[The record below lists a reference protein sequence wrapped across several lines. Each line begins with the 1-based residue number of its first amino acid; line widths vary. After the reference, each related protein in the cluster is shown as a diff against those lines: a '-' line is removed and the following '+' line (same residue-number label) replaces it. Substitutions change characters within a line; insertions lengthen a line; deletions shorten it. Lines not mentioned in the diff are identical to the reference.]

1 MSLLNNELLSIM
13 IQVLSNN
20 IISSLGYTT
29 EENYANVKAGV
40 TKGTLHE
47 GMFDL
52 PEPFFGSLLDWT
64 EIDGLVER
72 ELAPSVRLTRFEKI
86 ILLSAK
92 RAIERAGIDPC
103 SPEVLFVLST
113 TKGNVSL
120 LDNDE
125 GFETDRAQL
134 WRSAQI
140 LGDYFG
146 NPNEVVVV
154 SNACISG
161 VAAQLLA
168 FDRMRTHGYR
178 YAVVV
183 GGDVLSKFV
192 VSGFQSFKALSPSR
206 CKPFDAERVG
216 LNLGEAAATMV
227 FEKVSD
233 DASLP
238 ANAFVWRAGGN
249 RNDANHISGPSRT
262 GEGLYNATTLAMKN
276 VKREDIAFICA
287 HGTAT
292 RYNDDMESWAISR
305 AGLSE
310 VPTFSL
316 KGYYGHTLGAAGL
329 LECILSISALSDG
342 CVLPT
347 LGYEQYGVVQPMTVS
362 DRLTSTD
369 KKSFLKLIS
378 GFGGSNAAICY
389 GRVG

>member
-1 MSLLNNELLSIM
+1 M
-13 IQVLSNN
+13 IQVLSDN
-20 IISSLGYTT
+20 IVSPLGFTT
-29 EENYANVKAGV
+29 RENYANVKSGV
-40 TKGTLHE
+40 SMGRRHKF
-47 GMFDL
+47 MFDL
-52 PEPFFGSLLDWT
+52 PEPFFGSLIDWPL
-64 EIDGLVER
+64 IDELVER
-72 ELAPSVRLTRFEKI
+72 EVAPLIRLTRFEQI

-92 RAIERAGIDPC
+92 RAVEAAGIDPR

-120 LDNDE
+120 LENAE
-125 GFETDRAQL
+125 RFEPDRVHL

-140 LGDYFG
+140 LGNYFG

-168 FDRMRTHGYR
+168 FDLMRMRGYR

-183 GGDVLSKFV
+183 GGDILGKFV
-192 VSGFQSFKALSPSR
+192 VSGFQSFKALSATR
-206 CKPFDAERVG
+206 CKPFDENRDG

-227 FEKVSD
+227 FEKVMDSS
-233 DASLP
+233 SLLS
-238 ANAFVWRAGGN
+238 NAFIWRGGGN

-262 GEGLYNATTLAMKN
+262 GEGLYNATMMATKGVDN
-276 VKREDIAFICA
+276 DDIAFICA

-305 AGLSE
+305 AGLSD

-347 LGYEQYGVVQPMTVS
+347 L
-362 DRLTSTD
+362 
-369 KKSFLKLIS
+369 
-378 GFGGSNAAICY
+378 
-389 GRVG
+389 

>member
-1 MSLLNNELLSIM
+1 MGKRHKF
-13 IQVLSNN
+13 V
-20 IISSLGYTT
+20 
-29 EENYANVKAGV
+29 
-40 TKGTLHE
+40 
-47 GMFDL
+47 FDL
-52 PEPFFGSLLDWT
+52 PEPFFGSLLDWSSVD
-64 EIDGLVER
+64 ELVER
-72 ELAPSVRLTRFEKI
+72 EVAPLIRLTRFEQI

-92 RAIERAGIDPC
+92 RAVEAAGIDPR

-120 LDNDE
+120 LENAE
-125 GFETDRAQL
+125 RFEPDRVHL

-140 LGDYFG
+140 LGNYFG

-168 FDRMRTHGYR
+168 FDLMRMRGYR

-183 GGDVLSKFV
+183 GGDILGKFV
-192 VSGFQSFKALSPSR
+192 VSGFQSFKALSATR
-206 CKPFDAERVG
+206 CKPFDAEREG

-227 FEKVSD
+227 FEQVMDSS
-233 DASLP
+233 SLLS
-238 ANAFVWRAGGN
+238 NAFIWRGGGN

-262 GEGLYNATTLAMKN
+262 GEGLYNAAMMATKGVDN
-276 VKREDIAFICA
+276 DDIAFICA

-347 LGYEQYGVVQPMTVS
+347 LGYEQYGVAQPMTVC
-362 DRLTSTD
+362 DRLTATD
-369 KKSFLKLIS
+369 KPCFLKLIS

>member
-1 MSLLNNELLSIM
+1 M
-13 IQVLSNN
+13 IQVLSDN
-20 IISSLGYTT
+20 IVSPLGFTT
-29 EENYANVKAGV
+29 EENYANVKRGV
-40 TKGTLHE
+40 TQGRLHE
-47 GMFDL
+47 GLFGL
-52 PEPFFGSLLDWT
+52 PEPFFGSLLDWSQV
-64 EIDGLVER
+64 DSMAER
-72 ELAPSVRLTRFEKI
+72 ELSPAFRLTRFEQI

-120 LDNDE
+120 LENVD
-125 GFETDRAQL
+125 GFAADRVNL

-140 LGDYFG
+140 LGGYFG

-168 FDRMRTHGYR
+168 FDRMRAQGYR

-227 FEKVSD
+227 FEKVAD

-238 ANAFVWRAGGN
+238 AKAFVWRAGGN

-262 GEGLYNATTLAMKN
+262 GEGLYNATMQAMKG
-276 VKREDIAFICA
+276 VEKDDIAFICA

-305 AGLSE
+305 AGLSD

-329 LECILSISALSDG
+329 LECILSQSALSDG

-362 DRLTSTD
+362 ERLTSTN

>member
-1 MSLLNNELLSIM
+1 M
-13 IQVLSNN
+13 IQVLSDN
-20 IISSLGYTT
+20 IISPLGFTT
-29 EENYANVKAGV
+29 RENYANVKSGV
-40 TKGTLHE
+40 SMGKRHKFV
-47 GMFDL
+47 FDL
-52 PEPFFGSLLDWT
+52 PEPFFGSLLDWSL
-64 EIDGLVER
+64 IDELVER
-72 ELAPSVRLTRFEKI
+72 EVAPLIRLTRFEQI

-92 RAIERAGIDPC
+92 RAVEAAGIDPR

-120 LDNDE
+120 LEDA
-125 GFETDRAQL
+125 GRFEPDRVHL

-140 LGDYFG
+140 LGNYFG

-168 FDRMRTHGYR
+168 FDLMRMRGYR

-183 GGDVLSKFV
+183 GGDILGKFV
-192 VSGFQSFKALSPSR
+192 VSGFQSFKALSATR
-206 CKPFDAERVG
+206 CKPFDEDREG

-227 FEKVSD
+227 FEQVMDSS
-233 DASLP
+233 SLLS
-238 ANAFVWRAGGN
+238 NSFIWRGGGN

-262 GEGLYNATTLAMKN
+262 GEGLYNATMMATKG
-276 VKREDIAFICA
+276 VDKDDIAFICA

-305 AGLSE
+305 AGLSD

-342 CVLPT
+342 YVLPT
-347 LGYEQYGVVQPMTVS
+347 LGHEKYGVVQPMTVC
-362 DRLTSTD
+362 DHLTRTD
-369 KKSFLKLIS
+369 KDCFLKLIS

-389 GRVG
+389 GKI

>member
-1 MSLLNNELLSIM
+1 M
-13 IQVLSNN
+13 IQVLSDN
-20 IISSLGYTT
+20 IVSPLGFTT
-29 EENYANVKAGV
+29 EENYANVKRGV
-40 TKGTLHE
+40 TQGRLHE
-47 GMFDL
+47 GLFGL
-52 PEPFFGSLLDWT
+52 PEPFFGSLLDWPQV
-64 EIDGLVER
+64 DSLAER
-72 ELAPSVRLTRFEKI
+72 ELSPAFRLTRFEKI

-92 RAIERAGIDPC
+92 RAIGKAGIDPC

-120 LDNDE
+120 LGNDE
-125 GFETDRAQL
+125 GFEADRAQL

-168 FDRMRTHGYR
+168 FDRMRAQGYR

-238 ANAFVWRAGGN
+238 AKAFVWRAGGN

-262 GEGLYNATTLAMKN
+262 GEGLYNATMQAMKG
-276 VKREDIAFICA
+276 VEKDDIAFICA

-305 AGLSE
+305 AGLSD

-329 LECILSISALSDG
+329 LECILSQSALSDG

-362 DRLTSTD
+362 ERLTSTN

>member
-1 MSLLNNELLSIM
+1 M
-13 IQVLSNN
+13 IQVLSDN
-20 IISSLGYTT
+20 IISPLGVTT
-29 EENYANVKAGV
+29 RENYANVKSGV
-40 TKGTLHE
+40 SMGKHHKFV
-47 GMFDL
+47 FDL
-52 PEPFFGSLLDWT
+52 PEPFFGSLLDWSL
-64 EIDGLVER
+64 IDELVER
-72 ELAPSVRLTRFEKI
+72 EVAPLIRLTRFEQI

-92 RAIERAGIDPC
+92 RAVEAAGIDPR

-120 LDNDE
+120 LEDA
-125 GFETDRAQL
+125 GRFEPDRVYL

-140 LGDYFG
+140 LGNYFG

-168 FDRMRTHGYR
+168 FDLMRMRGYR

-183 GGDVLSKFV
+183 GGDILGKFV
-192 VSGFQSFKALSPSR
+192 VSGFQSFKALSATR
-206 CKPFDAERVG
+206 CKPFDENRDG

-227 FEKVSD
+227 FEQVMDSS
-233 DASLP
+233 SLLS
-238 ANAFVWRAGGN
+238 NSFIWRGGGN

-262 GEGLYNATTLAMKN
+262 GEGLYNATMMATKGVDN
-276 VKREDIAFICA
+276 DDIAFICA

-347 LGYEQYGVVQPMTVS
+347 LGYEKYGVAQPMTVC
-362 DRLTSTD
+362 DHLTRTD
-369 KKSFLKLIS
+369 KDCFLKLIS

-389 GRVG
+389 GKI

>member
-1 MSLLNNELLSIM
+1 MGKRHKF
-13 IQVLSNN
+13 V
-20 IISSLGYTT
+20 
-29 EENYANVKAGV
+29 
-40 TKGTLHE
+40 
-47 GMFDL
+47 FDL
-52 PEPFFGSLLDWT
+52 PEPFFGSLLDWSSVD
-64 EIDGLVER
+64 ELVER
-72 ELAPSVRLTRFEKI
+72 EVAPLIRLTRFEQI

-92 RAIERAGIDPC
+92 RALEAAGIDPR

-120 LDNDE
+120 LENAE
-125 GFETDRAQL
+125 RFEPDRVHL

-140 LGDYFG
+140 LGNYFG

-168 FDRMRTHGYR
+168 FDLMRMRGYR

-183 GGDVLSKFV
+183 GGDILGKFV
-192 VSGFQSFKALSPSR
+192 VSGFQSFKALSSMR
-206 CKPFDAERVG
+206 CKPFDENRDG

-227 FEKVSD
+227 FEKVTDSS
-233 DASLP
+233 SLLS
-238 ANAFVWRAGGN
+238 NSFIWRGGGN

-262 GEGLYNATTLAMKN
+262 GEGLYNATMMATKGVDN
-276 VKREDIAFICA
+276 DDIAFICA

-347 LGYEQYGVVQPMTVS
+347 LGYEQYGVAQPMTVC
-362 DRLTSTD
+362 DRLTATD
-369 KKSFLKLIS
+369 KPCFLKLIS

>member
-1 MSLLNNELLSIM
+1 M
-13 IQVLSNN
+13 IQVLSDN
-20 IISSLGYTT
+20 IVSPLGFTT
-29 EENYANVKAGV
+29 EENYANVKRGV
-40 TKGTLHE
+40 TQGRLHE
-47 GMFDL
+47 GLFGL
-52 PEPFFGSLLDWT
+52 PEPFFGSLLDWPQV
-64 EIDGLVER
+64 DSLAER
-72 ELAPSVRLTRFEKI
+72 ELSPAFRLTRFEQI

-92 RAIERAGIDPC
+92 RAIERAGIDPS

-120 LDNDE
+120 LENGD
-125 GFETDRAQL
+125 GFETDRVNL

-140 LGDYFG
+140 LGSYFG

-168 FDRMRTHGYR
+168 FDWMRVQGYR

-238 ANAFVWRAGGN
+238 AKAFVWRAGGN

-262 GEGLYNATTLAMKN
+262 GEGLYNATMQAMKG
-276 VKREDIAFICA
+276 VEKDDIAFICA

-305 AGLSE
+305 AGLSD

-329 LECILSISALSDG
+329 LECILSQSALSDG

-347 LGYEQYGVVQPMTVS
+347 LGYEQYGVVQPMTICE
-362 DRLTSTD
+362 RLMATE
-369 KKSFLKLIS
+369 KSCFLKLIS

-389 GRVG
+389 ERIR

>member
-1 MSLLNNELLSIM
+1 M
-13 IQVLSNN
+13 IQVLSDN
-20 IISSLGYTT
+20 IISPLGFTT
-29 EENYANVKAGV
+29 RENYANVKSGV
-40 TKGTLHE
+40 SMGKRHKFV
-47 GMFDL
+47 FDL
-52 PEPFFGSLLDWT
+52 PEPFFGSLLDWSSVD
-64 EIDGLVER
+64 ELVER
-72 ELAPSVRLTRFEKI
+72 EVAPLIRLTRFEQI

-92 RAIERAGIDPC
+92 RAVEAAGIDPR

-120 LDNDE
+120 LENAE
-125 GFETDRAQL
+125 RFEPDRVHL

-140 LGDYFG
+140 LGNYFG

-168 FDRMRTHGYR
+168 FDLMRMRGYR

-183 GGDVLSKFV
+183 GGDILGKFV
-192 VSGFQSFKALSPSR
+192 VSGFQSFKALSATR
-206 CKPFDAERVG
+206 CKPFDAEREG

-227 FEKVSD
+227 FEQVMDSS
-233 DASLP
+233 SLLS
-238 ANAFVWRAGGN
+238 NAFIWRGGGN

-262 GEGLYNATTLAMKN
+262 GEGLYNAAMMATKGVDN
-276 VKREDIAFICA
+276 DDIALICA

-347 LGYEQYGVVQPMTVS
+347 LGYEQYGVAQPMTVC
-362 DRLTSTD
+362 DRLTATD
-369 KKSFLKLIS
+369 KPCFLKLIS

>member
-1 MSLLNNELLSIM
+1 M
-13 IQVLSNN
+13 IQVLSDN
-20 IISSLGYTT
+20 IISPLGVTT
-29 EENYANVKAGV
+29 RENYANVKSGV
-40 TKGTLHE
+40 SMGKRHKFV
-47 GMFDL
+47 FDL
-52 PEPFFGSLLDWT
+52 PEPFFGSLLDWSL
-64 EIDGLVER
+64 IDELVER
-72 ELAPSVRLTRFEKI
+72 EVAPLIRLTRFEQI

-92 RAIERAGIDPC
+92 RAVEAAGIDPR

-120 LDNDE
+120 LENAE
-125 GFETDRAQL
+125 RFEPDRVHL

-140 LGDYFG
+140 LGNYFG

-168 FDRMRTHGYR
+168 FDLMRMRGYR

-183 GGDVLSKFV
+183 GGDILGKFV
-192 VSGFQSFKALSPSR
+192 VSGFQSFKALSAMR
-206 CKPFDAERVG
+206 CKPFDENRDG

-227 FEKVSD
+227 FEQVMDSS
-233 DASLP
+233 SLLS
-238 ANAFVWRAGGN
+238 NAFIWRGGGN

-262 GEGLYNATTLAMKN
+262 GEGLYNATMMATNGVDKD
-276 VKREDIAFICA
+276 DIAFICA

-342 CVLPT
+342 YVLPT
-347 LGYEQYGVVQPMTVS
+347 LGYEKYGVAQPMTVC
-362 DRLTSTD
+362 DHLTRTD
-369 KKSFLKLIS
+369 KDCFLKLIS

-389 GRVG
+389 GKI

>member
-1 MSLLNNELLSIM
+1 M
-13 IQVLSNN
+13 IQVLSDN
-20 IISSLGYTT
+20 IISPLGFTT
-29 EENYANVKAGV
+29 RENYANVKSGV
-40 TKGTLHE
+40 SMGKRHKFV
-47 GMFDL
+47 FDL
-52 PEPFFGSLLDWT
+52 PEPFFGSLLDWSSVD
-64 EIDGLVER
+64 ELVER
-72 ELAPSVRLTRFEKI
+72 EVAPLIRLTRFEQI

-92 RAIERAGIDPC
+92 RAVEAAGIDPR

-120 LDNDE
+120 LENAE
-125 GFETDRAQL
+125 RFEPDRVHL

-140 LGDYFG
+140 LGNYFG

-168 FDRMRTHGYR
+168 FDLMRMRGYR

-183 GGDVLSKFV
+183 GGDILGKFV
-192 VSGFQSFKALSPSR
+192 VSGFQSFKALSAMR
-206 CKPFDAERVG
+206 CKPFDENRDG

-227 FEKVSD
+227 FEQVMDSS
-233 DASLP
+233 SLLS
-238 ANAFVWRAGGN
+238 NAFIWRGGGN

-262 GEGLYNATTLAMKN
+262 GEGLYNATMMATKGVDN
-276 VKREDIAFICA
+276 DDIAFICA

-347 LGYEQYGVVQPMTVS
+347 LGYEQYGVAQPMTVC
-362 DRLTSTD
+362 DRLTATD
-369 KKSFLKLIS
+369 KPCFLKLIS

>member
-1 MSLLNNELLSIM
+1 M
-13 IQVLSNN
+13 IQVLSDN
-20 IISSLGYTT
+20 IVSPLGFTT
-29 EENYANVKAGV
+29 RENYANVKSGV
-40 TKGTLHE
+40 SMGRRHKF
-47 GMFDL
+47 MFDL
-52 PEPFFGSLLDWT
+52 PEPFFGSLIDWPL
-64 EIDGLVER
+64 IDELVER
-72 ELAPSVRLTRFEKI
+72 EVAPLIRLTRFEQI

-92 RAIERAGIDPC
+92 RAVEAAGIDPR

-120 LDNDE
+120 LENAE
-125 GFETDRAQL
+125 RFEPDRVHL

-140 LGDYFG
+140 LGNYFG

-168 FDRMRTHGYR
+168 FDLMRMRGYR

-183 GGDVLSKFV
+183 GGDILGKFV
-192 VSGFQSFKALSPSR
+192 VSGFQSFKALSSMR
-206 CKPFDAERVG
+206 CKPFDENRDG

-227 FEKVSD
+227 FEKVTDSS
-233 DASLP
+233 SLLS
-238 ANAFVWRAGGN
+238 NSFIWRGGGN

-262 GEGLYNATTLAMKN
+262 GEGLYNATMMATKG
-276 VKREDIAFICA
+276 VEKDDIAFICA

-305 AGLSE
+305 AGLSD

-347 LGYEQYGVVQPMTVS
+347 LGYEQYGVAQPMTVC
-362 DRLTSTD
+362 DRLTATD
-369 KKSFLKLIS
+369 KPCFLKLIS

-389 GRVG
+389 ERVG

>member
-1 MSLLNNELLSIM
+1 M
-13 IQVLSNN
+13 
-20 IISSLGYTT
+20 GYTA

-52 PEPFFGSLLDWT
+52 PEPFFGSLLDWA

-72 ELAPSVRLTRFEKI
+72 ELAPSMRLTRFEQI

-92 RAIERAGIDPC
+92 RAIERAGIDPS

-120 LDNDE
+120 LENGD
-125 GFETDRAQL
+125 GFAADRVNL

-140 LGDYFG
+140 LGGYFG

-168 FDRMRTHGYR
+168 FDLMRIHGYR

-183 GGDVLSKFV
+183 GGDILSKFV

-206 CKPFDAERVG
+206 CKPFDAERLG

-227 FEKVSD
+227 FEKVADS
-233 DASLP
+233 ASLP
-238 ANAFVWRAGGN
+238 ADSFVWRGGGN

-276 VKREDIAFICA
+276 VKKEDIAFICA

-305 AGLSE
+305 AGLSD

-329 LECILSISALSDG
+329 LECILSQSALSDG

-362 DRLTSTD
+362 ERLTSTN